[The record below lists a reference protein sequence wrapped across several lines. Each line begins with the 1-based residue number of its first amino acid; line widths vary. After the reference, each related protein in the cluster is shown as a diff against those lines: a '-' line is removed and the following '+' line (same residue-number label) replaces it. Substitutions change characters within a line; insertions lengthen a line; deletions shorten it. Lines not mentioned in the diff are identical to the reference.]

1 MSCWYQDPNLH
12 SIKKNISVEVTL
24 LRRYPNILKIIRKKK
39 EHVAFSHIHLN
50 MKATSSKM
58 HLVVRITLEVSH
70 FVHSEK
76 KNRWCTLL
84 HLIPWVFFF
93 QKSHPRYQSTY
104 HRINLRGLE
113 LKGTLRSVAIGILLL
128 KPESIRIHSSSQ
140 IYNWKKKH
148 HHSRFF
154 IHHSTKMAIFKLA
167 QFLAVFCNMP
177 KKTQHL
183 SLLPSFLA
191 KVLYSACLLLV

>member
-1 MSCWYQDPNLH
+1 MH

-76 KNRWCTLL
+76 KTGDVHYYISSHEC
-84 HLIPWVFFF
+84 FFF

-140 IYNWKKKH
+140 IYN
-148 HHSRFF
+148 
-154 IHHSTKMAIFKLA
+154 
-167 QFLAVFCNMP
+167 
-177 KKTQHL
+177 
-183 SLLPSFLA
+183 
-191 KVLYSACLLLV
+191 